1 MVMKTIFREFTSK
14 PLYLIAFALLAFGII
29 NLSNNVLAQ
38 STLPAGVEC
47 QILQDGTTIG
57 ICPDSELTIWDR
69 IILQILEQMFM
80 VIAPIVT
87 GVVTIGLQFAKK
99 RGLQI
104 SGEAED
110 YIVKSVRSF
119 VEKQSRFLYK
129 EIEKN
134 YPDYFKKG
142 KIPPDLGEKA
152 KQQLIEDLKVELES
166 DEFTNTARSM
176 ITKNLDP
183 LIERFVTESKSDHIK
198 RAREL
203 LKEITPLAVDAAIYS
218 LKDTKDAKQKRD
230 QAFDLA
236 HQRIIEHLKNEF
248 LLVSDDIIDMYVG
261 AEMKKKLD

>member
-152 KQQLIEDLKVELES
+152 KQQQIED
-166 DEFTNTARSM
+166 
-176 ITKNLDP
+176 
-183 LIERFVTESKSDHIK
+183 
-198 RAREL
+198 
-203 LKEITPLAVDAAIYS
+203 
-218 LKDTKDAKQKRD
+218 
-230 QAFDLA
+230 
-236 HQRIIEHLKNEF
+236 
-248 LLVSDDIIDMYVG
+248 
-261 AEMKKKLD
+261 